1 MKVFFLALLAFLK
14 VFDEFSTKNLKITIF
29 ILLSY
34 QLLRLRNIKKLT
46 QEETLVRKE
55 VSYLQDFCIGF
66 LSEMDSL
73 AGFQLDGDLP
83 DVIFEDDEI
92 EFAVV
97 KPILNDVIKNVI
109 KDTGDNQSKYQTIDL
124 SVLQKFNVDVQLQN
138 VSEETQTKKD
148 NDYIKSLISGCVD
161 LAFNQAKLS
170 GELIF

>member
-1 MKVFFLALLAFLK
+1 
-14 VFDEFSTKNLKITIF
+14 
-29 ILLSY
+29 
-34 QLLRLRNIKKLT
+34 
-46 QEETLVRKE
+46 
-55 VSYLQDFCIGF
+55 
-66 LSEMDSL
+66 MDSL

-124 SVLQKFNVDVQLQN
+124 SVQQKFNVDVQLQN

-170 GELIF
+170 GELIFWPVLT